1 MGGARGVPWDMRAG
15 EFGVRGAGPR
25 AEGGAPAGSALRNAA
40 LGEVFA
46 FVALRA
52 TPKAP
57 RGRAAPGGPHCW
69 RGAPR
74 PAASPA
80 GRPEPAG
87 RRPRMSL
94 SLGALHL
101 QPRACGYSHFSPG
114 QLHY

>member
-15 EFGVRGAGPR
+15 GFGVRGAGPR
-25 AEGGAPAGSALRNAA
+25 AEGGAPAGSALRNNA

-69 RGAPR
+69 RGAP
-74 PAASPA
+74 A
-80 GRPEPAG
+80 
-87 RRPRMSL
+87 RPRPPLGGPSL
-94 SLGALHL
+94 LAGGLVCH
-101 QPRACGYSHFSPG
+101 CH
-114 QLHY
+114 